1 VLFRISVTDVRAG
14 APQNQGRSPDERFLL
29 VIRSCASIA
38 IAALM
43 AFSGVAAAQSA
54 TQQPAAPQQTAAAP
68 TLTIEGYYEGV
79 QDIFRST
86 AVKLGSA
93 VGAEARAPLINVQNH
108 CSRSLG
114 KLRAML
120 RQAQSAPDAATNR
133 RLAQSALAPYS
144 RCKTAFDSVN
154 G

>member
-1 VLFRISVTDVRAG
+1 M
-14 APQNQGRSPDERFLL
+14 
-29 VIRSCASIA
+29 IRSCASVA
-38 IAALM
+38 LAALL
-43 AFSGVAAAQSA
+43 ALGGVAAAQSA
-54 TQQPAAPQQTAAAP
+54 PPQTAAAP

-79 QDIFRST
+79 KDIFRST

-120 RQAQSAPDAATNR
+120 RQAKSGASDEAANR
-133 RLAQSALAPYS
+133 RLATSAQADYS
-144 RCKTAFDSVN
+144 RCKTAFDNVN
-154 G
+154 PS

>member
-1 VLFRISVTDVRAG
+1 MI
-14 APQNQGRSPDERFLL
+14 RF
-29 VIRSCASIA
+29 CASIA
-38 IAALM
+38 IAALV

-54 TQQPAAPQQTAAAP
+54 ETPLAPQQTAAAP
-68 TLTIEGYYEGV
+68 TLTIESYYEGV
-79 QDIFRST
+79 KDIFRST
-86 AVKLGSA
+86 AVKLGAA

-120 RQAQSAPDAATNR
+120 RQAQSAPDLATNR

-144 RCKTAFDSVN
+144 RCKTAFDGVD